1 MVNPYCSTIFF
12 KKGLLCE
19 NLLYTITYFRTLHG
33 FIVLRGR
40 GPQYGTLLEYPLMFT
55 LPHLSIPVNQTI
67 KFYMKQQHEQ
77 LLLCKNLL
85 FSLLI
90 VNFCNIECVQWLL
103 HTGGSKFMIML
114 AVYLKNVMMLLAVY
128 WENNSWITLL
138 SGSTPGSWSCKQCE
152 AETRTA
158 SLLEFRINCAICCAL
173 IVNFL
178 CMSQYRLYW

>member
-1 MVNPYCSTIFF
+1 
-12 KKGLLCE
+12 
-19 NLLYTITYFRTLHG
+19 
-33 FIVLRGR
+33 
-40 GPQYGTLLEYPLMFT
+40 
-55 LPHLSIPVNQTI
+55 
-67 KFYMKQQHEQ
+67 MKQQYE

-178 CMSQYRLYW
+178 CMSQYRLYWEEKKKSITGGRSLSTSTPCACWFYQISIHTCCTENIPGSTTYVLAVHYDLSCYLTKAHINNCVSYLFL